1 MKSIKQYHLSGMSF
15 IIGLGYDRGRIPCMC
30 GTGYVPFIGNWRSRL
45 LRDVRGLVL
54 EVGAG
59 SGPNLDHYPRAA
71 HIIATEFDEETIA
84 LAKTRSISHPRLAS
98 ADIEHL
104 AFPDDTFD
112 AVVATLVF
120 CSVERPVVG
129 LQEVRRVLKPG
140 GQLHLIEH
148 VRSQHGWLGRWQD
161 KLNPRWNVWAEGCN
175 LNRDTE
181 ANVRLA
187 GFELHSLRI
196 NYLGLIKTMIAR
208 KPTVAY

>member
-1 MKSIKQYHLSGMSF
+1 
-15 IIGLGYDRGRIPCMC
+15 MC
-30 GTGYVPFIGNWRSRL
+30 RTGYVPFIGNWRSRL
-45 LRDVRGLVL
+45 LGDVRGLVL

-71 HIIATEFDEETIA
+71 RVIATEFNEEAIA
-84 LAKTRSISHPRLAS
+84 LAQPRSASHIRLAA

-104 AFPDDTFD
+104 AFPDNTFD
-112 AVVATLVF
+112 AVTATLVF

-129 LQEVRRVLKPG
+129 FREVRRVLKPG

-148 VRSQHGWLGRWQD
+148 VRSHHSRLGRLQD
-161 KLNPRWNVWAEGCN
+161 RWNARWTVWAEGCN

-187 GFELHSLRI
+187 GFDLLAVRM

-208 KPTVAY
+208 KSAT

>member
-1 MKSIKQYHLSGMSF
+1 
-15 IIGLGYDRGRIPCMC
+15 MC
-30 GTGYVPFIGNWRSRL
+30 RTGYVPFIGDWRRQL

-59 SGPNLDHYPRAA
+59 RGPNLDHYPPEARVV
-71 HIIATEFDEETIA
+71 ATEFDAAAIA
-84 LAKTRSISHPRLAS
+84 QARSRLNSHARLAS

-104 AFPDDTFD
+104 AFPDGVFD

-120 CSVERPVVG
+120 CSVERPVCG

-140 GQLHLIEH
+140 GRLHLIEH
-148 VRSQHGWLGRWQD
+148 VRSYRGWLGRVQD
-161 KLNPRWNVWAEGCN
+161 KLNPRWSVWAEGCN

-187 GFELHSLRI
+187 GFEIQTARV
-196 NYLGLIKTMIAR
+196 NYLGLIKTM
-208 KPTVAY
+208 VAYKALR